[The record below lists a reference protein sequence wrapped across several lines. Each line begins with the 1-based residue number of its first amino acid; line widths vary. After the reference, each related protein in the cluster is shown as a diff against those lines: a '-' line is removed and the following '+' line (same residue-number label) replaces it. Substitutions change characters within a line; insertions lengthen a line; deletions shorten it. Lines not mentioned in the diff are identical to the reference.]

1 MRGIICFGLT
11 AGQFYHRDMYIE
23 PYSGDLDLNPEFYY
37 SVRVPGRGEETERER
52 EREREREFFA
62 RLYHQDWSLQERQCL
77 YAGKNQ
83 GGDKESGQSDPVRI
97 ISELCREWS
106 LL

>member
-37 SVRVPGRGEETERER
+37 SVRVPGRGVETERER
-52 EREREREFFA
+52 VLCQTVPPGLVSPGEA
-62 RLYHQDWSLQERQCL
+62 VSLWWQEPGRRQ
-77 YAGKNQ
+77 G
-83 GGDKESGQSDPVRI
+83 
-97 ISELCREWS
+97 EWAV
-106 LL
+106 